1 MIDFCP
7 LESDG
12 KNTVF
17 DVDVHVRVQV
27 FIYGYFDMRSR
38 LRLLVVKSITP
49 SNLMALKS
57 SIVIFLVESFPFPL
71 HGLLPGQ
78 RKHSYQ
84 ENDH

>member
-38 LRLLVVKSITP
+38 LRLLVVKVDHPVELDGIE
-49 SNLMALKS
+49 
-57 SIVIFLVESFPFPL
+57 VVDRYFL
-71 HGLLPGQ
+71 G
-78 RKHSYQ
+78 
-84 ENDH
+84 